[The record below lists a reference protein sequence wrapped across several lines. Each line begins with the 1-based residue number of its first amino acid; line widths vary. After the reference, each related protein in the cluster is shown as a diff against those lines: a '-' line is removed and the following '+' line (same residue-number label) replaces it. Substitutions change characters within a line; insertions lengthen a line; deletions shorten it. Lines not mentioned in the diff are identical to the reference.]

1 MISIMES
8 FFWNYSNW
16 GEKTPRLVFA
26 LTDEEAEKK
35 DTEINKDNLI
45 IKTDGI
51 RVEKS

>member
-16 GEKTPRLVFA
+16 GEKTPKSVYT
-26 LTDEEAEKK
+26 LTDEEANKK

-45 IKTDGI
+45 IRDENIT
-51 RVEKS
+51 VT